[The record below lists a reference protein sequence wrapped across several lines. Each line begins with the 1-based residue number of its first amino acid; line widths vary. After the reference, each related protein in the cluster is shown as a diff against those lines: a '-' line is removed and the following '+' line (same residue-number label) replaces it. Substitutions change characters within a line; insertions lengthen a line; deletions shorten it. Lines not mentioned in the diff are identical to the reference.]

1 MTIINSDHSLSGQN
15 VGTDTPLDPTGY
27 GTRRS
32 SYGYLFTTL
41 ANDPNAGLFPNTSP
55 EDTLERLKAFEKVY
69 RGLDHPKPPKMAL
82 APVYTYFG
90 QFVNHDISAPV
101 GGLAAEAADIAPVA
115 VIGANAGDP
124 PGLGK
129 PGRAENVGK
138 ILDCILNEHGAPLTL
153 DSLYADGPQSN
164 DDAVKAMYRADGMR
178 FRLERAYRV
187 DDDVI
192 KEQTKSPG
200 TPVHPIGGASDLR
213 RENGQALIA
222 DRRNDEN
229 LILSQLHLA
238 LMLLHNKAVDVL
250 HRDISDPV
258 ACFKAARSLVTH
270 HYQWC
275 VVHDYLANLL
285 ADGVLASVLA
295 KPPRLEKPNQV
306 PMEFTTAAFRFGH
319 SMVSPTYDFNAN
331 FGIGGSLR
339 DHAKLDELFD
349 FTSRKGMTPFT
360 GLTQLP
366 DHWIADWNRLTR
378 PPGNDQLG
386 ADAID
391 MTFAHDMLN
400 VMANGAKLEHGSIF
414 YRNLIRGFHRRLP
427 FGQDLARAYDLK
439 PLEPSAITAA
449 LPAVLSKDPAARD
462 FDAHTP
468 AWLYCLC
475 EAQQVPK
482 PNGQRLGPLAS
493 RIIADTVIG
502 LLKHN
507 KASVLYADGGHWTP
521 ADSKLKFPEQDLM
534 SIRDLLLFA
543 VA

>member
-1 MTIINSDHSLSGQN
+1 MPIIDSDHSLSGQN
-15 VGTDTPLDPTGY
+15 VGTDAPPDATGY
-27 GTRRS
+27 GPRRS

-69 RGLDHPKPPKMAL
+69 RGLTHPKPPKMAL

-101 GGLAAEAADIAPVA
+101 GGLAAEAAEIAPVA
-115 VIGANAGDP
+115 VITANAGNP

-153 DSLYADGPQSN
+153 DSLYADGPQS
-164 DDAVKAMYRADGMR
+164 DDLAVRAMYRADGMR
-178 FRLERAYRV
+178 FRLERAFRV

-192 KEQTKSPG
+192 KEQTKFLG
-200 TPVHPIGGASDLR
+200 RVDHPIGGASDLLR
-213 RENGQALIA
+213 KEGQALIA

-250 HRDISDPV
+250 HRDNRDP
-258 ACFKAARSLVTH
+258 ATCFKAARKLVTH

-275 VVHDYLANLL
+275 VVYDYLANLL
-285 ADGVLASVLA
+285 APGVLASVLA
-295 KPPRLEKPNQV
+295 KPPRLDLPNRV

-331 FGIGGSLR
+331 FGIGSGLR
-339 DHAKLDELFD
+339 DHAKLAELFA
-349 FTSRKGMTPFT
+349 FTSKGGMAPFS

-378 PPGNDQLG
+378 PPADDQLG

-400 VMANGAKLEHGSIF
+400 VMANGAMLEHGSIF
-414 YRNLIRGFHRRLP
+414 FRNLIRGFHRRLS
-427 FGQDLARAYDLK
+427 FGQDLARAYGLEPLK
-439 PLEPSAITAA
+439 PSAITSA
-449 LPAVLSKDPAARD
+449 LPAELRTDPAARE
-462 FDAHTP
+462 FDTHTP

-475 EAQQVPK
+475 EAQQQQ

-493 RIIADTVIG
+493 HIIADTIIG

-507 KASVLYADGGHWTP
+507 DASVLCVDNGRWTP
-521 ADSKLKFPEQDLM
+521 AVSKLKLHGQDLT
-534 SIRDLLLFA
+534 SIRALLLFA
-543 VA
+543 LA